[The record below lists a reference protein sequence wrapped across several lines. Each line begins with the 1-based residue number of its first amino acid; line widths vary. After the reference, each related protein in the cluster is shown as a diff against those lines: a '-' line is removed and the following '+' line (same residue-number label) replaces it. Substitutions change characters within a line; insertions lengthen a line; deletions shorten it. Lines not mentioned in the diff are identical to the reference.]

1 MIIIFLIWSAI
12 KPVKLLV
19 FCVRNAVSSFVVS
32 KQLLGRKLWDWSCSL
47 TAVALFITLGEGLL
61 SQVAGTAK
69 HETEE
74 KTRRSSS
81 TPKYKA
87 ALLACPV
94 FKLPI
99 FVPVLLCENRANWL
113 HSCSFQSLCILMTVQ
128 KSAEKITRSRLFTVQ
143 KCITASVK
151 HNRGGHFQQ
160 PSRSYTPS
168 SSERERLKQNT
179 VSGGA

>member
-1 MIIIFLIWSAI
+1 MRLILQSW
-12 KPVKLLV
+12 
-19 FCVRNAVSSFVVS
+19 
-32 KQLLGRKLWDWSCSL
+32 L

-99 FVPVLLCENRANWL
+99 FVPVLRCENRPNWL

-128 KSAEKITRSRLFTVQ
+128 KSAEKITPADCSPSRSVSLL
-143 KCITASVK
+143 SVK
-151 HNRGGHFQQ
+151 HNRGGHIQQ

-168 SSERERLKQNT
+168 SSERERLKQNNFRWCIGPT
-179 VSGGA
+179 SKNLSCH

>member
-1 MIIIFLIWSAI
+1 MRLILQSW
-12 KPVKLLV
+12 
-19 FCVRNAVSSFVVS
+19 R
-32 KQLLGRKLWDWSCSL
+32 

-69 HETEE
+69 HETEG

-99 FVPVLLCENRANWL
+99 FVPVLLCENRPNWL
-113 HSCSFQSLCILMTVQ
+113 HICSFQSLCILMTVQ
-128 KSAEKITRSRLFTVQ
+128 KSAEKITVADCSLSRSVPLLP
-143 KCITASVK
+143 VK

-168 SSERERLKQNT
+168 SSERERLKQNSFRWCVGPT
-179 VSGGA
+179 SKNPSCH